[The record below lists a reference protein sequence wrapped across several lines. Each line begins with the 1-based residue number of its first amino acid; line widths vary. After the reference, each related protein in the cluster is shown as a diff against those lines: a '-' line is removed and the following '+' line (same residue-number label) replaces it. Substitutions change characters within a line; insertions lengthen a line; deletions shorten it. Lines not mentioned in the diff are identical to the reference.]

1 MAEGNPLANIPPWVY
16 LVVLLGGGGTLG
28 GLQMGGSPA
37 PVVAQPPQLETCQD
51 AEQRAVDALDAWRGM
66 ITSYGL
72 ILEQLNECHQGS
84 EG

>member
-1 MAEGNPLANIPPWVY
+1 MADGNPLANVPPWVY
-16 LVVLLGGGGTLG
+16 LVVLLGGGGTLS
-28 GLQMGGSPA
+28 GLQMGGGQS

-51 AEQRAVDALDAWRGM
+51 AEQRAIDALAAWRGM

-72 ILEQLNECHQGS
+72 ILEQLNQCHQGN